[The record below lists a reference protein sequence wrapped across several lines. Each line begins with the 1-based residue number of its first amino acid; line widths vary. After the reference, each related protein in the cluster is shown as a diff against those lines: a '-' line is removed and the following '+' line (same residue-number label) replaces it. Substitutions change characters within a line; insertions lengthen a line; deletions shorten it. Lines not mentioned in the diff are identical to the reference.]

1 MNMLN
6 HFNSAIAAGLGIAA
20 FSVLSGCGKSDTTPP
35 TLEVVVAGIEP
46 GTEVELAAGT
56 TVSVTVL
63 VQDEQELS
71 ELRLDLHSAAGHS
84 HEGGTET
91 FVLSS
96 GSWTK
101 LVQVELE
108 GTSHLY
114 QANWTVPEDVRGIW
128 DFVVDA
134 VDAEGNEAETV
145 LMQFHVENDL
155 IPLFVLGPWAEEAV
169 WAAGSSVP
177 FLGTVSDV
185 DGLAAVEVHVEA
197 EATGATVWEGSW
209 DAAGATEFDL
219 AAAVVSLPAGFSG
232 PVHVHLRAEDQT
244 GRVCETGFE
253 ALVE

>member
-1 MNMLN
+1 MNMLSV
-6 HFNSAIAAGLGIAA
+6 FKSCVAAGICVAVAA
-20 FSVLSGCGKSDTTPP
+20 GFSGCAKSDTTAP

-46 GTEVELAAGT
+46 GTEVDLAAGT

-63 VQDEQELS
+63 VQDETELS

-84 HEGGTET
+84 HEGGVEE

-101 LVQVELE
+101 LVQEDLQ

-114 QANWTVPEDVRGIW
+114 QASWTVPEDVRGIW

-155 IPLFVLGPWAEEAV
+155 IPLFVLGAWAEDAV
-169 WAAGSSVP
+169 WAAGSTVP
-177 FLGTVSDV
+177 FLGTVSDA
-185 DGLAAVEVHVEA
+185 DGLAAIEVHVHA
-197 EATGATVWEGSW
+197 EATGAMVWEGSW

-219 AAAVVSLPAGFSG
+219 AAAVVTLPAGFSG
-232 PVHVHLRAEDQT
+232 PVHVHLRAEDAT
-244 GRVCETGFE
+244 GRVCDTGFE
-253 ALVE
+253 AAVE